1 MWGAQLGREMMT
13 KRKPEDE
20 MNKEAKSP
28 RPGRLSRETQAKI
41 GEQLR
46 KMHDDIV
53 EEGVPERFV
62 KLLSQLD
69 GKTSDEV

>member
-1 MWGAQLGREMMT
+1 MN
-13 KRKPEDE
+13 KRKPESE
-20 MNKEAKSP
+20 MNKEARSS
-28 RPGRLSRETQAKI
+28 RQGRLSRETQAKI

-53 EEGVPERFV
+53 QEGVPDRFV

-69 GKTSDEV
+69 GKDTDEV

>member
-1 MWGAQLGREMMT
+1 MN
-13 KRKPEDE
+13 KRKSDKPETD
-20 MNKEAKSP
+20 MKQEATSS
-28 RPGRLSRETQAKI
+28 RTGRLSRETQAKI

-69 GKTSDEV
+69 GKNPDEV

>member
-1 MWGAQLGREMMT
+1 MT
-13 KRKPEDE
+13 KRKPENE
-20 MNKEAKSP
+20 MNKEANSP
-28 RPGRLSRETQAKI
+28 RQGRLSRETQAKI

-53 EEGVPERFV
+53 QEGVPERFM

-69 GKTSDEV
+69 GKNPDEA

>member
-1 MWGAQLGREMMT
+1 MN
-13 KRKPEDE
+13 KRKSENE
-20 MNKEAKSP
+20 MNKEARSS
-28 RPGRLSRETQAKI
+28 RQGRLSRETQAKI

-53 EEGVPERFV
+53 QEGVPDRFV

-69 GKTSDEV
+69 GKDTDEV